1 MTTKKELIE
10 RIKVLKKTNKGIKG
24 TLSTMTKE
32 QLQAIID
39 KFAST
44 EAGPKSPPTPKATT
58 PKEPTPKTPTPSGQK
73 EKDMI
78 MRLLERGIF
87 GPWRD
92 TLKTELEKVGE
103 STNIRVGV
111 SKLNQS
117 NAIKIIEAYKAQQQ
131 GAKETVKKD
140 SPLPERKNLSER
152 RKALES
158 AVDTLTK
165 FGRSTTA
172 STIANMSD
180 EQLEKAIEQ
189 FKTVAMSIRIPAPS
203 STNSPKVSAMPNEPQ
218 KAGVDRILQKQ
229 RERRAAAGPKQML
242 FANRSTSALDK
253 ILEENKKRRAMGGPK
268 QMLYGR

>member
-1 MTTKKELIE
+1 MATKKELIE

-44 EAGPKSPPTPKATT
+44 EAGPKSPSTPKAET
-58 PKEPTPKTPTPSGQK
+58 PKAETPPGQK
-73 EKDMI
+73 EKDAI
-78 MRLLERGIF
+78 MRLLERSVI

-92 TLKTELEKVGE
+92 TLKAELLKVGE
-103 STNIRVGV
+103 STNFRVGV
-111 SKLNQS
+111 SKLSQS

-140 SPLPERKNLSER
+140 SSLPERKNLSER

-165 FGRSTTA
+165 FGKSTTA
-172 STIANMSD
+172 SSIANMSD

-203 STNSPKVSAMPNEPQ
+203 STNAPNEPQ
-218 KAGVDRILQKQ
+218 KAGVDGILQKQ

>member
-44 EAGPKSPPTPKATT
+44 EAGMSPPTPKAKT
-58 PKEPTPKTPTPSGQK
+58 PKEPTPKTPTPPGQK
-73 EKDMI
+73 ERDMI
-78 MRLLERGIF
+78 MALLERAVF

-92 TLKTELEKVGE
+92 TLKAELEKVGE
-103 STNIRVGV
+103 PINIRAGV
-111 SKLNQS
+111 SKLSKS
-117 NAIKIIEAYKAQQQ
+117 NAMKIIDAYKAQQQ

-140 SPLPERKNLSER
+140 SPLPERKDLSER

-203 STNSPKVSAMPNEPQ
+203 STNSPNEPQ
-218 KAGVDRILQKQ
+218 RAGVDRILQQQ

-253 ILEENKKRRAMGGPK
+253 ILEENKKRRASGGPK